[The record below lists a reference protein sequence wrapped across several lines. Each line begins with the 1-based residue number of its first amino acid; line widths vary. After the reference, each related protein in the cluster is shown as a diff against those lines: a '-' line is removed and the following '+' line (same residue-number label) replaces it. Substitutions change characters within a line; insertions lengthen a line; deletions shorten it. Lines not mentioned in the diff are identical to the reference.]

1 MNKRAHG
8 TIMILEWNEDIT
20 LKNAEDFKKAMK
32 EFIEDK
38 PEYMILNMKEVK
50 YINSTGLGIIAD
62 SVMTSRKEQKELV
75 IAELQESV
83 KEIFDIVKFA
93 SFIKLF
99 AREEE
104 AIKYFQQSGDE

>member
-1 MNKRAHG
+1 MNKRVHG

-20 LKNAEDFKKAMK
+20 LKNAETFKKVMK
-32 EFIEDK
+32 EFIDDYS
-38 PEYMILNMKEVK
+38 EYMILNMKEVK
-50 YINSTGLGIIAD
+50 YINSTGLGIIAN
-62 SVMTSRKEQKELV
+62 SVMNARKEQKEIV

-99 AREEE
+99 ASEED
-104 AIKYFQQSGDE
+104 AIKYFQESDK